1 MVGIVSY
8 SRISLFGVGNL
19 YSTASI
25 GAEMNGNLWKSM
37 LKTARKSMYMYG
49 VWFEKKNR
57 IALTCMRFNYNFKFA
72 YIREHEMFVIGMAI
86 AVNNHR

>member
-8 SRISLFGVGNL
+8 SRISLFGVGDL

-49 VWFEKKNR
+49 VWYGKKT
-57 IALTCMRFNYNFKFA
+57 ASHCMRFNYNFKFA

>member
-37 LKTARKSMYMYG
+37 LKTARKSMYMYDG
-49 VWFEKKNR
+49 VWYEKKPHR
-57 IALTCMRFNYNFKFA
+57 IDLYALQLQF
-72 YIREHEMFVIGMAI
+72 
-86 AVNNHR
+86 

>member
-49 VWFEKKNR
+49 VWYEKTNR
-57 IALTCMRFNYNFKFA
+57 IDLYALQLQF
-72 YIREHEMFVIGMAI
+72 
-86 AVNNHR
+86 